1 MENPIKSSITVLE
14 EEQFLVSDDFSEQDK
29 SKLIA
34 ELETKYVGTVQLVE
48 TRVFTP
54 ILIKSGLK
62 SVRME

>member
-54 ILIKSGLK
+54 ILIKSGD
-62 SVRME
+62 